1 MAYLLIYQCVLH
13 VHKKVQFRSFDYLSF
28 STAMDLFFFDRIFNT
43 NNLWINMKAMQ
54 RVLEERVLEMEIIV
68 NPKVGI
74 SRVIL

>member
-1 MAYLLIYQCVLH
+1 MAYLLIYSCVLH

-28 STAMDLFFFDRIFNT
+28 STAMDLFFFGRIFNT

-74 SRVIL
+74 NRVIL

>member
-1 MAYLLIYQCVLH
+1 
-13 VHKKVQFRSFDYLSF
+13 
-28 STAMDLFFFDRIFNT
+28 
-43 NNLWINMKAMQ
+43 MKAMQ